1 MPTTK
6 NINLPEY
13 TTENH
18 IERIRSRVTYAW
30 EDKRVFDSLL
40 RLAGQELGELE
51 EAFRAL
57 KQDRTIDTA
66 KGRQLDLIGKIVGQP
81 REIIDAEMLEYFS
94 YQGVPLG
101 QAFGDLQ
108 DASKG
113 GIYYDMTNPL
123 YGEVLL
129 TDDEYRLFIKAK
141 IFKDNSRGTPDEVV
155 EFMKF
160 VFKAIRLSYDSYNS
174 TSWLVTYLSSKELLG
189 IGFKI
194 DYELAFIPGKPMNE
208 ILSLVSPCIPLL
220 FRGFIQIGKV
230 FQTLTGGT
238 CIVIGG
244 GIFRDHLRGV
254 TLSDIGYCH
263 IRDITVRD
271 ICSSGLIV

>member
-30 EDKRVFDSLL
+30 EEKRVFDSLL

-66 KGRQLDLIGKIVGQP
+66 KGKQLDLIGKIVGQP

-160 VFKAIRLSYDSYNS
+160 VFKADKTFIYEDSYAQFNLMVIGNLS
-174 TSWLVTYLSSKELLG
+174 FFQRTLLRYWVQKTIYESW
-189 IGFKI
+189 
-194 DYELAFIPGKPMNE
+194 FIPKP
-208 ILSLVSPCIPLL
+208 IGVDIIIGLSPSIETPFA
-220 FRGFIQIGKV
+220 FRGFPDSDGFSDIQCS
-230 FQTLTGGT
+230 GGT

-244 GIFRDHLRGV
+244 GTYSEI
-254 TLSDIGYCH
+254 I
-263 IRDITVRD
+263 
-271 ICSSGLIV
+271 